1 MANEYSGNIE
11 WKQKTLIRPSGDVF
25 CKRGVDQVLDFKK
38 SISDTVFNAERFL
51 MVQKVHQ

>member
-25 CKRGVDQVLDFKK
+25 CKRVDQVLDFKK

-51 MVQKVHQ
+51 VVQKVHQ